1 MQGWKHLRSKKE
13 EKGIGECY
21 KSFVVYKMLLELR
34 CISQSPSKS
43 QNFRD
48 SIMVLARKR
57 HGLEIRCTHARIQNL
72 EEQ

>member
-1 MQGWKHLRSKKE
+1 LENATKALL
-13 EKGIGECY
+13 Y
-21 KSFVVYKMLLELR
+21 DKMLLELR

-57 HGLEIRCTHARIQNL
+57 HGLEIKCTHARIQNL